1 MRRLRDSAAKPSRA
15 GLDSTKIRRFG
26 GSGVYDL
33 AISASYIRRVQ
44 NRHFPAVDE
53 LIADVSTSA
62 ANARNW
68 MGMASALLDVAAHT
82 EANPYA
88 MLDVLEGG
96 IVSTVLLLQ
105 PEKRRSAAAAVM
117 TLLLNRFR
125 SNGIG

>member
-1 MRRLRDSAAKPSRA
+1 MQN
-15 GLDSTKIRRFG
+15 RRF
-26 GSGVYDL
+26 
-33 AISASYIRRVQ
+33 
-44 NRHFPAVDE
+44 PAADE
-53 LIADVSTSA
+53 LIADVNASA

-68 MGMASALLDVAAHT
+68 MGMASALLDVAAHA

-96 IVSTVLLLQ
+96 IVSTVLLLHP

-117 TLLLNRFR
+117 RLLLDQFR